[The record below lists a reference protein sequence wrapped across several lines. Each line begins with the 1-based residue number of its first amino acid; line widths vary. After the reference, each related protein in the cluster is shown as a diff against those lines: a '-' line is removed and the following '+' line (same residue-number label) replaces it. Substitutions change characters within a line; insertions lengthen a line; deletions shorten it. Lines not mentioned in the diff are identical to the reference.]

1 MKKNIFIVASLFAVL
16 GLSGQLFAQENI
28 NTSESNVSGN
38 KASINTTRSNIKHNK
53 SEMADAIQN
62 QCMVSVLSNDTGCDI
77 VFTNQV
83 KSPRDAASGLATG
96 KRMHKPYIFNVGSSD
111 NSVSEVNSPR
121 DLATG
126 QASGKRSPGNPIGGL
141 TIKGGKN
148 PGGNQFN
155 NLAINNGQFNLPPDC
170 PDGDCDLILSW
181 SWGASN
187 SGSSKTYCQCHFILT
202 MEAGACVAIKTK
214 GTGASNK

>member
-1 MKKNIFIVASLFAVL
+1 MKKLALTIVIAQTICASV
-16 GLSGQLFAQENI
+16 QLFAQGNS
-28 NTSESNVSGN
+28 NTGESNISGN

-53 SEMADAIQN
+53 SEMGDAIQN
-62 QCMVSVLSNDTGCDI
+62 QCNVSVLSNEKGCDI

-83 KSPRDAASGLATG
+83 ISPRDAASGLATG
-96 KRMHKPYIFNVGSSD
+96 RRMHKPIAFSVNSSD
-111 NSVSEVNSPR
+111 NAVSEIVSPR
-121 DLATG
+121 DA
-126 QASGKRSPGNPIGGL
+126 ASGLPTGKRSPGNPIGGL

-155 NLAINNGQFNLPPDC
+155 RIVANNGQFSLPDDC
-170 PDGDCDLILSW
+170 PNGDCDLILSW

-187 SGSSKTYCQCHFILT
+187 SESAKSYCQCNFILT

-214 GTGASNK
+214 GTGAFNR